1 MKHLS
6 HTFLILGLALS
17 NAACE
22 VRFAHNDY
30 FWGFWLVLATTLF
43 FVYVSRT
50 KKRLMESFI
59 DPILLQRVLEGFSL
73 NRQRLKNVLILIVLS
88 LIILTLTEPKY
99 GFEWEDVQR
108 RGVDIVIALDVSDS
122 MLVQDAESGGQL
134 NRLERAKREIADLL
148 VMLEGD
154 RIALVAFAGTAF
166 LECPLTLD
174 YSAARMFLDNI
185 DTDLIPVK
193 GTALGEAI
201 TTSVKAFEGS
211 RHASRA
217 IILITDGEDH
227 HGQAIKAA
235 EDAAR
240 DGVHIFT
247 IGIGRDEGAPIPNPD
262 GGFRRDRKG
271 ELILSKLDE
280 RALQKIA
287 LATNGRYVRSVT
299 GDVDLEEIYTSGIKA
314 TLEDQELGS
323 KRRQHWEN
331 RFQWPLGLAILILM
345 IEFIIPQRIR
355 RRVSRG
361 QIA

>member
-1 MKHLS
+1 MN
-6 HTFLILGLALS
+6 FLLRFSLTIALAFS
-17 NAACE
+17 TAACE
-22 VRFAHNDY
+22 VRFAREEY
-30 FWGFWLVLATTLF
+30 FWGFWVVLAAALF
-43 FVYVSRT
+43 FAYVTRT
-50 KKRLMESFI
+50 KKQLMETFV
-59 DPILLQRVLEGFSL
+59 DPALLERVLEGFSQT
-73 NRQRLKNVLILIVLS
+73 RVRFKNFLLLLVLS
-88 LIILTLTEPKY
+88 LMIVALSQPKY
-99 GFEWEDVQR
+99 GFEWEDIQR

-122 MLVQDAESGGQL
+122 MLVEDAESGGTL
-134 NRLERAKREIADLL
+134 SRLERAKRKIGDLL
-148 VMLEGD
+148 QMLEGD

-174 YSAARMFLDNI
+174 YNAARMFLDNI

-201 TTSVKAFEGS
+201 HTSLKAFEGS

-227 HGQAIKAA
+227 HGQALKAA
-235 EDAAR
+235 EAAAV

-247 IGIGRDEGAPIPNPD
+247 IGIGRDEGAPIPNAD
-262 GGFRRDRKG
+262 GGFRRDRSG

-280 RALQKIA
+280 HSLQKIA
-287 LATNGRYVRSVT
+287 LTTSGRYVRSVT

-331 RFQWPLGLAILILM
+331 RFQWPLALAIFLLM
-345 IEFIIPQRIR
+345 IEFLIPQRVR
-355 RRVSRG
+355 RARQEG
-361 QIA
+361 